1 MAAITIDAVLTDLA
15 RDGATG
21 SVRVG
26 RNGTVY
32 VTDGRISYAECT
44 STLGVEEMLASSGRI
59 SANGVRT
66 ARQTSTEQA
75 DGGDL
80 LIRKGVLTRGEL
92 EFCVLGATLDASFFL
107 LDSVGAK
114 FRFKDGDRH
123 WLGTHWFFDVVGL
136 FRECRRRRSRLDEV
150 WPSADVDAQPVVPVP
165 RIPGQHVMLTA
176 LQWEL
181 LFSADSAATPM
192 ELAKRLGRPAYAT
205 LVAVREL
212 AAAGLL
218 ALPGPPEPETRPSP
232 RTPSP
237 PSSSPSAPRG
247 LPKREERS
255 GARPDPGAAPP
266 ASSVPE
272 ISGDPSDVNLL
283 IRLRDALEAL

>member
-1 MAAITIDAVLTDLA
+1 MAATTIDAVLTDLA

-21 SVRVG
+21 SVKVG

-32 VTDGRISYAECT
+32 VTRGRISYAECT
-44 STLGVEEMLASSGRI
+44 STLGVEELLASSGRI

-66 ARQTSTEQA
+66 TKQTSAEQA

-80 LIRKGVLTRGEL
+80 LISKGVLTRGEL
-92 EFCVLGATLDASFFL
+92 EFCVLSATLDASFFL
-107 LDSVGAK
+107 LDSVGSR

-123 WLGTHWFFDVVGL
+123 WLGTHWFFDVAGL

-150 WPSADVDAQPVVPVP
+150 WPSADVDTRPVVPVP
-165 RIPGQHVMLTA
+165 RIAGQHVMLTA

-181 LFSADSAATPM
+181 LFSADSTATPM

-205 LVAVREL
+205 LVAVREM

-218 ALPGPPEPETRPSP
+218 TLPGPPESETPPSS
-232 RTPSP
+232 RTPPP

-255 GARPDPGAAPP
+255 RPRPGPGAEEP
-266 ASSVPE
+266 ASSMPQM
-272 ISGDPSDVNLL
+272 SGDPSDVNLL

>member
-1 MAAITIDAVLTDLA
+1 MAATTIDAVLTDLA

-26 RNGTVY
+26 KNGTVY
-32 VTDGRISYAECT
+32 VTRGRISYAECT
-44 STLGVEEMLASSGRI
+44 GTLGVEELLASSGRI

-66 ARQTSTEQA
+66 AKQASAGQA

-80 LIRKGVLTRGEL
+80 LMSKGVLTRGEL
-92 EFCVLGATLDASFFL
+92 EFCVLGATLDASYFL
-107 LDSVGAK
+107 LDSVGAR

-123 WLGTHWFFDVVGL
+123 WLGTHWFFDVAGL

-150 WPSADVDAQPVVPVP
+150 WPSADVDTQPVVPAP

-181 LFSADSAATPM
+181 LFNADSTATPM
-192 ELAKRLGRPAYAT
+192 ELAKRLGRTAYAT
-205 LVAVREL
+205 LIAVRGL

-218 ALPGPPEPETRPSP
+218 TAPGPPEPETRPAP
-232 RTPSP
+232 RTPP
-237 PSSSPSAPRG
+237 LPSSSPSGPRG

-255 GARPDPGAAPP
+255 RPRPGPGAEGP
-266 ASSVPE
+266 SSMPQM
-272 ISGDPSDVNLL
+272 SGDPSDVNLL